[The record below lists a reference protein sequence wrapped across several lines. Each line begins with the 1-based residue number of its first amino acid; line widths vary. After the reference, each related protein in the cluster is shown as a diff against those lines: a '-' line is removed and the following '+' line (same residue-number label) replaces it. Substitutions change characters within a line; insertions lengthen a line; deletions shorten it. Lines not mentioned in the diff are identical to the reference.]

1 MRLRNITPKSL
12 FGRMLAIIL
21 VPIILVQIISVT
33 IFYERHWDWVSR
45 HMSKNLAKD
54 LGLLIDELGNTPSND
69 QRALS
74 ALRARQYFDII
85 FYWLDGGIL
94 KPNQSFNIQFKNF
107 RTALEARIKEPFY
120 LSTIDNSRQFYI
132 DIQLANG
139 IVRMH
144 INNKRLFVP
153 TGLTFIMWSIGAS
166 VILFSI
172 AIIFLRGQVRPILRL
187 ANAARQ
193 IGFGRE
199 ASNYNIEGATEVR
212 IAGRAFQAMRHR
224 INKQIS
230 ERTSLLAGVSH
241 DLKTPLTR
249 MRLQLA
255 MIDTNQNIQM
265 DFEKELVEL
274 EKMIDGYLD
283 FARND
288 REEQMVDASLF
299 KLLQQA
305 AKSSDPN
312 GKKIYIAIPPDNLP
326 IFPIQVQSI
335 RRALINLFTNAIRY
349 AGKASVQIQI
359 FDDHSEIIIDDN
371 GPGIPRDKRE
381 EVVLPFTRL
390 ESSRN
395 SKTGGTGLGL
405 SIAKNAA
412 LTHGGELI
420 LEDSP
425 LGGLRV
431 RFLLPL

>member
-1 MRLRNITPKSL
+1 MRLRDITPKSL

-21 VPIILVQIISVT
+21 VPIILVQIISVI

-54 LGLLIDELGNTPSND
+54 VGLLIDELGNEPSKD

-74 ALRARQYFDII
+74 AIRARQYFDII
-85 FYWLDGGIL
+85 FYWLEGGIL
-94 KPNQSFNIQFKNF
+94 QPNQIIEPQFKNF
-107 RTALEARIKEPFY
+107 RNSLQARIKEPFY
-120 LSTIDNSRQFYI
+120 LSTLENSRQFYV
-132 DIQLANG
+132 DIQLGNG

-144 INNKRLFVP
+144 IDDKRLFVP
-153 TGLTFIMWSIGAS
+153 TALTFIMWSIGAS

-193 IGFGRE
+193 IGFGRDVD
-199 ASNYNIEGATEVR
+199 SFSVEGATEVR

-230 ERTSLLAGVSH
+230 ERTALLAGVSH

-255 MIDTNQNIQM
+255 VMEIQNDTKIE
-265 DFEKELVEL
+265 FEKELKEL
-274 EKMIDGYLD
+274 EEMIDGYLE
-283 FARND
+283 FARDD

-305 AKSSDPN
+305 SKTSDPT
-312 GKKIYIAIPPDNLP
+312 GDKINILPPNNNIP
-326 IFPIQVQSI
+326 IFPVQVQSI
-335 RRALINLFTNAIRY
+335 RRALINLLTNAIRY
-349 AGKASVQIQI
+349 AGKATAQIQI

-371 GPGIPRDKRE
+371 GPGIPRDKRA

-390 ESSRN
+390 DNSRN

-405 SIAKNAA
+405 SIAKNSA
-412 LTHGGELI
+412 LNHGGELI

-431 RFLLPL
+431 RLLLPL

>member
-1 MRLRNITPKSL
+1 MRLRDITPKSL

-21 VPIILVQIISVT
+21 VPIILVQIISVS

-54 LGLLIDELGNTPSND
+54 LGLLIDELGNEPSKD

-74 ALRARQYFDII
+74 AIRARQYFDII
-85 FYWLDGGIL
+85 FYWLEGGIL
-94 KPNQSFNIQFKNF
+94 QPNQTIEPQFKNF
-107 RTALEARIKEPFY
+107 RNSLQARIKEPFY
-120 LSTIDNSRQFYI
+120 LSTIENSRQFYV
-132 DIQLANG
+132 DIQLGNG
-139 IVRMH
+139 IVRMN
-144 INNKRLFVP
+144 IDNKRLFVP
-153 TGLTFIMWSIGAS
+153 TGITFIMWSIGAS

-193 IGFGRE
+193 IGFGRDVD
-199 ASNYNIEGATEVR
+199 SFSIEGATEVR

-255 MIDTNQNIQM
+255 VIEIEDDTKIE
-265 DFEKELVEL
+265 FEKELLEL
-274 EKMIDGYLD
+274 EEMIDGYLQ
-283 FARND
+283 FARDD

-305 AKSSDPN
+305 SKTSDPS
-312 GKKIYIAIPPDNLP
+312 GDKINIIPPNDNIP

-335 RRALINLFTNAIRY
+335 RRALTNLLTNAIRY
-349 AGKASVQIQI
+349 AGKATAQIQI

-371 GPGIPRDKRE
+371 GPGIPRDKRA
-381 EVVLPFTRL
+381 EVILPFTRL
-390 ESSRN
+390 ENSRN

-405 SIAKNAA
+405 SIAKNSA
-412 LTHGGELI
+412 LNHGGELI

-431 RFLLPL
+431 RLLLPL

>member
-1 MRLRNITPKSL
+1 MRLRNVTPKSL

-21 VPIILVQIISVT
+21 VPIILVQIISVS

-45 HMSKNLAKD
+45 HMSKSLAED

-74 ALRARQYFDII
+74 ASRARQYFDII
-85 FYWLDGGIL
+85 FYWLDKGIL
-94 KPNQSFNIQFKNF
+94 KPNQSFDLRFKNF
-107 RTALEARIKEPFY
+107 RAALQTRIKEPFY
-120 LSTIDNSRQFYI
+120 LSTIDNSSQFYV

-139 IVRMH
+139 IVRMN
-144 INNKRLFVP
+144 IDNKRLFVP
-153 TGLTFIMWSIGAS
+153 TGITFIIWSIGS
-166 VILFSI
+166 SIILFSI
-172 AIIFLRGQVRPILRL
+172 AILFLRRQVRPIIRL

-199 ASNYNIEGATEVR
+199 VSNYNIEGATEIR
-212 IAGRAFQAMRHR
+212 LAGRAFQAMRHR
-224 INKQIS
+224 IKKQIS

-249 MRLQLA
+249 MRLQLE
-255 MIDTNQNIQM
+255 MLDSNQDIKT
-265 DFEKELVEL
+265 DFENELLEL
-274 EKMIDGYLD
+274 ENMIDGYLE
-283 FARND
+283 FTRND
-288 REEQMVDASLF
+288 REEEMVDASLF

-305 AKSSDPN
+305 AKSSDPDGN
-312 GKKIYIAIPPDNLP
+312 YIFIASPPERLP
-326 IFPIQVQSI
+326 VFPIQVQSI
-335 RRALINLFTNAIRY
+335 RRALINLLTNSIRY
-349 AGKASVQIQI
+349 AGKTNVQIQI

-390 ESSRN
+390 ENSRN
-395 SKTGGTGLGL
+395 IKTGGTGLGL

-412 LTHGGELI
+412 LSHGGELI

>member
-1 MRLRNITPKSL
+1 MRLRDITPKSL

-21 VPIILVQIISVT
+21 VPIILVQIISVS

-54 LGLLIDELGNTPSND
+54 LGLLIDELGNEPSKD

-74 ALRARQYFDII
+74 AIRARQYFDII
-85 FYWLDGGIL
+85 FYWLEGGIL
-94 KPNQSFNIQFKNF
+94 QPNQAIQPVFKNF
-107 RTALEARIKEPFY
+107 RNSLEARIKEPFY
-120 LSTIDNSRQFYI
+120 LSSLENSTQFYV
-132 DIQLANG
+132 DIQLGNG

-144 INNKRLFVP
+144 IDNKRLFMP
-153 TGLTFIMWSIGAS
+153 TGITFIMWSVGAS

-193 IGFGRE
+193 IGFGRDVE
-199 ASNYNIEGATEVR
+199 NFNIEGATEVR

-255 MIDTNQNIQM
+255 VMEIQ
-265 DFEKELVEL
+265 DETKVEFEQELKELEQ
-274 EKMIDGYLD
+274 MIDGYLE
-283 FARND
+283 FARDD

-305 AKSSDPN
+305 VKSSDPS
-312 GKKIYIAIPPDNLP
+312 GKKINILVPDDNIP

-335 RRALINLFTNAIRY
+335 RRALINLLTNAIRY
-349 AGKASVQIQI
+349 AGKATAQIQI

-371 GPGIPRDKRE
+371 GPGIPRDKRD
-381 EVVLPFTRL
+381 EVILPFTRL
-390 ESSRN
+390 ENSRN

-405 SIAKNAA
+405 SIAKNSA
-412 LTHGGELI
+412 LNHGGELI

-431 RFLLPL
+431 RLLLPL

>member
-21 VPIILVQIISVT
+21 VPIILVQIISVS

-54 LGLLIDELGNTPSND
+54 LGLLIDELGNEPSKD

-74 ALRARQYFDII
+74 AVRARQYFDII

-94 KPNQSFNIQFKNF
+94 KPNQSFKSKFRNF
-107 RTALEARIKEPFY
+107 RTSLESRIKKPFY
-120 LSTIDNSRQFYI
+120 LSAIEDSTKFYV

-139 IVRMH
+139 IVRMN
-144 INNKRLFVP
+144 IDNKRLFVP
-153 TGLTFIMWSIGAS
+153 TGITFIMWSVGAS

-199 ASNYNIEGATEVR
+199 VTDYNIEGATEVR

-255 MIDTNQNIQM
+255 MMSNIE
-265 DFEKELVEL
+265 DIKTEFENEIIEL
-274 EKMIDGYLD
+274 ENMIDAYLD

-305 AKSSDPN
+305 AKSSDPD
-312 GKKIYIAIPPDNLP
+312 GRQIHISIPPENLP
-326 IFPIQVQSI
+326 VFPIQVQSI
-335 RRALINLFTNAIRY
+335 RRALINLFTNAMRY
-349 AGKASVQIQI
+349 AGKASAQIQI

-390 ESSRN
+390 DNSRN
-395 SKTGGTGLGL
+395 NKTGGTGLGL
-405 SIAKNAA
+405 TIAKNAV
-412 LTHGGELI
+412 LNHGGELI

-425 LGGLRV
+425 LGGLRI
-431 RFLLPL
+431 RLLLPL

>member
-1 MRLRNITPKSL
+1 MRLRDITPKSL

-21 VPIILVQIISVT
+21 VPIILVQIISVS

-54 LGLLIDELGNTPSND
+54 LGLLIDELGNEPSKD

-74 ALRARQYFDII
+74 AIRARQYFDII
-85 FYWLDGGIL
+85 FYWLEGGIL
-94 KPNQSFNIQFKNF
+94 QPNQIIEPQFKNF
-107 RTALEARIKEPFY
+107 RNSLQARIKEPFY
-120 LSTIDNSRQFYI
+120 LSTIENSRQFYV
-132 DIQLANG
+132 DIQLGNG
-139 IVRMH
+139 IVRMN
-144 INNKRLFVP
+144 IDNKRLFVP
-153 TGLTFIMWSIGAS
+153 TGITFIMWSIGAS

-172 AIIFLRGQVRPILRL
+172 AIIFLRGQVRPILKL

-193 IGFGRE
+193 IGFGRDVD
-199 ASNYNIEGATEVR
+199 SFSVEGATEVR

-255 MIDTNQNIQM
+255 VIEIEDDTKIE
-265 DFEKELVEL
+265 FEKELLEL
-274 EKMIDGYLD
+274 EEMIDGYLE
-283 FARND
+283 FARDD

-305 AKSSDPN
+305 SITSDPS
-312 GKKIYIAIPPDNLP
+312 GDKINILPPNDNIP

-335 RRALINLFTNAIRY
+335 RRALTNLLTNAIRY
-349 AGKASVQIQI
+349 AGKATAQIQI

-371 GPGIPRDKRE
+371 GPGIPRDKRA
-381 EVVLPFTRL
+381 EVILPFTRL
-390 ESSRN
+390 ENSRN

-405 SIAKNAA
+405 SIAKNSA
-412 LTHGGELI
+412 LNHGGELI

-431 RFLLPL
+431 RLLLPL

>member
-21 VPIILVQIISVT
+21 VPIILVQIISVS

-54 LGLLIDELGNTPSND
+54 LGLLIDELGNEPSKD

-74 ALRARQYFDII
+74 AVRARQYFDII
-85 FYWLDGGIL
+85 FYWLDKGIL
-94 KPNQSFNIQFKNF
+94 KPNQSFNSKFKNF
-107 RTALEARIKEPFY
+107 RTSLESRIKKPFY
-120 LSTIDNSRQFYI
+120 LSSIEDSTKFYV

-139 IVRMH
+139 IVRMN
-144 INNKRLFVP
+144 IDNKRLFVP
-153 TGLTFIMWSIGAS
+153 TGITFIIWSVGAS

-172 AIIFLRGQVRPILRL
+172 AIIFLRGQVRPILKL

-199 ASNYNIEGATEVR
+199 VTDYNIEGATEVR

-255 MIDTNQNIQM
+255 MMSNIEDIKTEFENEIIELENMIDT
-265 DFEKELVEL
+265 
-274 EKMIDGYLD
+274 YLD

-305 AKSSDPN
+305 AKSSDPD
-312 GKKIYIAIPPDNLP
+312 GKQIHISIPPENLP
-326 IFPIQVQSI
+326 VFPIQVQSI
-335 RRALINLFTNAIRY
+335 RRALINLFTNAMRY
-349 AGKASVQIQI
+349 AGKASAQIQI

-390 ESSRN
+390 DNSRN
-395 SKTGGTGLGL
+395 NKTGGTGLGL
-405 SIAKNAA
+405 SIAKNAV
-412 LTHGGELI
+412 LNHGGELI

-425 LGGLRV
+425 LGGLRI
-431 RFLLPL
+431 RLLLPL

>member
-1 MRLRNITPKSL
+1 MRLRNVTPKSL

-21 VPIILVQIISVT
+21 VPIILVQIISVS

-45 HMSKNLAKD
+45 HMSKSLAED

-74 ALRARQYFDII
+74 ASRARQYFDII
-85 FYWLDGGIL
+85 FYWLDKGIL
-94 KPNQSFNIQFKNF
+94 KPNQSFDLRFKNF
-107 RTALEARIKEPFY
+107 RAALQTRIKEPFY
-120 LSTIDNSRQFYI
+120 LSTIENSSQFYV

-139 IVRMH
+139 IVRMN
-144 INNKRLFVP
+144 IDNKRLFVP
-153 TGLTFIMWSIGAS
+153 TGITFIIWSIGS
-166 VILFSI
+166 SIILFSI
-172 AIIFLRGQVRPILRL
+172 AILFLRRQVRPIIRL

-199 ASNYNIEGATEVR
+199 VSNYNIEGATEIR
-212 IAGRAFQAMRHR
+212 LAGRAFQAMRHR

-249 MRLQLA
+249 MRLQLE
-255 MIDTNQNIQM
+255 MLDSNQDIKT
-265 DFEKELVEL
+265 DFENELLEL
-274 EKMIDGYLD
+274 ENMIDGYLE
-283 FARND
+283 FTRND
-288 REEQMVDASLF
+288 REEEMVDASLF

-305 AKSSDPN
+305 AKSSDPD
-312 GKKIYIAIPPDNLP
+312 GKYIFIASPPERLP
-326 IFPIQVQSI
+326 VFPIQVQSI
-335 RRALINLFTNAIRY
+335 RRALINLLTNSIRY
-349 AGKASVQIQI
+349 AGKTNVQIQI

-390 ESSRN
+390 ENSRN
-395 SKTGGTGLGL
+395 IKTGGTGLGL

-412 LTHGGELI
+412 LSHGGELI

>member
-33 IFYERHWDWVSR
+33 IFYDRHWDWVSR
-45 HMSKNLAKD
+45 HMSNNLAND

-74 ALRARQYFDII
+74 AVRARQYFDII

-120 LSTIDNSRQFYI
+120 LSTIDNSRQFYV

-199 ASNYNIEGATEVR
+199 VSNYNIEGATEVR

-255 MIDTNQNIQM
+255 MIDTNQNIQI
-265 DFEKELVEL
+265 DFENELIEL

-326 IFPIQVQSI
+326 VFPIQVQSI

-349 AGKASVQIQI
+349 AGKANVQIQI

-390 ESSRN
+390 ENSRN

>member
-1 MRLRNITPKSL
+1 MRLRDITPKSL

-21 VPIILVQIISVT
+21 VPIILVQIISVS

-54 LGLLIDELGNTPSND
+54 LGLLIDELGNEPSKD

-74 ALRARQYFDII
+74 AIRARQYFDII
-85 FYWLDGGIL
+85 FYWLEGGIL
-94 KPNQSFNIQFKNF
+94 QPNQIIEPQFKNF
-107 RTALEARIKEPFY
+107 RNSLQARIKEPFY
-120 LSTIDNSRQFYI
+120 LSTIENSRQFYV
-132 DIQLANG
+132 DIQLGNG
-139 IVRMH
+139 IVRMN
-144 INNKRLFVP
+144 IDNKRLFVP
-153 TGLTFIMWSIGAS
+153 TGITFIMWSIGAS

-193 IGFGRE
+193 IGFGRDVD
-199 ASNYNIEGATEVR
+199 SFSIEGATEVR

-255 MIDTNQNIQM
+255 VIEIEDNTKIE
-265 DFEKELVEL
+265 FEKELLEL
-274 EKMIDGYLD
+274 EEMIDGYLE
-283 FARND
+283 FARDD

-305 AKSSDPN
+305 SITSDPS
-312 GKKIYIAIPPDNLP
+312 GDKINILPPNDNIP

-335 RRALINLFTNAIRY
+335 RRALTNLLTNAIRY
-349 AGKASVQIQI
+349 AGKATAQIQI

-371 GPGIPRDKRE
+371 GPGIPRDKRA
-381 EVVLPFTRL
+381 EVILPFTRL
-390 ESSRN
+390 ENSRN

-405 SIAKNAA
+405 SIAKNSA
-412 LTHGGELI
+412 LNHGGELI

-431 RFLLPL
+431 RLLLPL

>member
-1 MRLRNITPKSL
+1 MRLRDITPKSL

-21 VPIILVQIISVT
+21 VPIILVQIISVS

-54 LGLLIDELGNTPSND
+54 LGLLIDELGNEPSKD

-74 ALRARQYFDII
+74 AIRARQYFDII
-85 FYWLDGGIL
+85 FYWLEGGIL
-94 KPNQSFNIQFKNF
+94 QPNQTIEPQFKNF
-107 RTALEARIKEPFY
+107 RNSLQARIKEPFY
-120 LSTIDNSRQFYI
+120 LSTIENSRQFYV
-132 DIQLANG
+132 DIQLGNG
-139 IVRMH
+139 IVRMN
-144 INNKRLFVP
+144 IDNKRLFVP
-153 TGLTFIMWSIGAS
+153 TGITFIMWSIGAS

-193 IGFGRE
+193 IGFGRDVD
-199 ASNYNIEGATEVR
+199 NFNIEGATEVR
-212 IAGRAFQAMRHR
+212 IAGRAFQAMKHR

-255 MIDTNQNIQM
+255 IIEINDDTKVE
-265 DFEKELVEL
+265 FEKELLEL
-274 EKMIDGYLD
+274 EEMIDGYLQ
-283 FARND
+283 FARDD

-305 AKSSDPN
+305 SKTSDPS
-312 GKKIYIAIPPDNLP
+312 GDKINIIPPNDNIP

-335 RRALINLFTNAIRY
+335 RRALTNLLTNAIRY
-349 AGKASVQIQI
+349 AGKATAQIQI

-371 GPGIPRDKRE
+371 GPGIPRDKRA
-381 EVVLPFTRL
+381 EVILPFTRL
-390 ESSRN
+390 ENSRN

-405 SIAKNAA
+405 SIAKNSA
-412 LTHGGELI
+412 LNHGGELI

-431 RFLLPL
+431 RLLLPL

>member
-1 MRLRNITPKSL
+1 MNI
-12 FGRMLAIIL
+12 
-21 VPIILVQIISVT
+21 
-33 IFYERHWDWVSR
+33 D
-45 HMSKNLAKD
+45 
-54 LGLLIDELGNTPSND
+54 
-69 QRALS
+69 
-74 ALRARQYFDII
+74 
-85 FYWLDGGIL
+85 
-94 KPNQSFNIQFKNF
+94 
-107 RTALEARIKEPFY
+107 
-120 LSTIDNSRQFYI
+120 
-132 DIQLANG
+132 
-139 IVRMH
+139 
-144 INNKRLFVP
+144 NKRLFVP
-153 TGLTFIMWSIGAS
+153 TGITFIMWSVGAS

-199 ASNYNIEGATEVR
+199 VTDYNIEGATEVR

-255 MIDTNQNIQM
+255 VMNNIEDIKTEFENEIIELENMIDT
-265 DFEKELVEL
+265 
-274 EKMIDGYLD
+274 YLD

-305 AKSSDPN
+305 AKSSDPD
-312 GKKIYIAIPPDNLP
+312 GKQIHISIPPENLP
-326 IFPIQVQSI
+326 VFPIQVQSI
-335 RRALINLFTNAIRY
+335 RRALINLFTNAMRY
-349 AGKASVQIQI
+349 AGKASAQIQI

-390 ESSRN
+390 DNSRN
-395 SKTGGTGLGL
+395 NKTGGTGLGL
-405 SIAKNAA
+405 SIAKNAV
-412 LTHGGELI
+412 LNHGGDLI

-425 LGGLRV
+425 LGGLRI
-431 RFLLPL
+431 RLLLPL

>member
-1 MRLRNITPKSL
+1 MRLRDITPKSL

-21 VPIILVQIISVT
+21 VPIILVQIISVS

-54 LGLLIDELGNTPSND
+54 LGLLIDELGNEPSKD

-74 ALRARQYFDII
+74 AIRARQYFDII
-85 FYWLDGGIL
+85 FYWLEGGIL
-94 KPNQSFNIQFKNF
+94 QPNQAIQPEFKNF
-107 RTALEARIKEPFY
+107 RNSLEARIKEPFY
-120 LSTIDNSRQFYI
+120 LSSLENSSQFYV
-132 DIQLANG
+132 DIQLGNG

-144 INNKRLFVP
+144 IDNKRLFVP
-153 TGLTFIMWSIGAS
+153 TGITFIMWSVGAS

-193 IGFGRE
+193 IGFGRDVE
-199 ASNYNIEGATEVR
+199 NFNIEGATEVR

-255 MIDTNQNIQM
+255 VMEIQ
-265 DFEKELVEL
+265 DETKVEFEQELKELEQ
-274 EKMIDGYLD
+274 MIDGYLE
-283 FARND
+283 FARDD

-305 AKSSDPN
+305 VKSSDPS
-312 GKKIYIAIPPDNLP
+312 GKKINILVPDDNIP

-335 RRALINLFTNAIRY
+335 RRALINLLTNAIRY
-349 AGKASVQIQI
+349 AGKATAQIQI

-371 GPGIPRDKRE
+371 GPGIPRDKRD
-381 EVVLPFTRL
+381 EVILPFTRL
-390 ESSRN
+390 ENSRN

-405 SIAKNAA
+405 SIAKNSA
-412 LTHGGELI
+412 LNHGGELI

-431 RFLLPL
+431 RLLLPL

>member
-1 MRLRNITPKSL
+1 MRLRNVTPKSL

-21 VPIILVQIISVT
+21 VPIILVQIISVS

-45 HMSKNLAKD
+45 HMSKSLAED

-74 ALRARQYFDII
+74 ASRARQYFDII
-85 FYWLDGGIL
+85 FYWLDKGIL
-94 KPNQSFNIQFKNF
+94 KPNQSFDLRFKNF
-107 RTALEARIKEPFY
+107 RAALQTRIKEPFY
-120 LSTIDNSRQFYI
+120 LSTIENSSQFYV

-139 IVRMH
+139 IVRMN
-144 INNKRLFVP
+144 IDNKRLFVP
-153 TGLTFIMWSIGAS
+153 TGITFIIWSIGS
-166 VILFSI
+166 SIILFSI
-172 AIIFLRGQVRPILRL
+172 AILFLRRQVRPIIRL

-199 ASNYNIEGATEVR
+199 VSNYNIEGATEIR
-212 IAGRAFQAMRHR
+212 LAGRAFQAMRHR

-249 MRLQLA
+249 MRLQLE
-255 MIDTNQNIQM
+255 MLDTNQDIKT
-265 DFEKELVEL
+265 DFENELLEL
-274 EKMIDGYLD
+274 ENMIDGYLE
-283 FARND
+283 FTRND
-288 REEQMVDASLF
+288 REEEMVDASLF

-305 AKSSDPN
+305 AKSSDPDGN
-312 GKKIYIAIPPDNLP
+312 YIFISSPPERLP
-326 IFPIQVQSI
+326 VFPIQVQSI
-335 RRALINLFTNAIRY
+335 RRALINLLTNSIRY
-349 AGKASVQIQI
+349 AGKTNVQIQI

-390 ESSRN
+390 ENSRN
-395 SKTGGTGLGL
+395 IKTGGTGLGL

-412 LTHGGELI
+412 LSHGGELI

>member
-1 MRLRNITPKSL
+1 MRLRDITPKSL

-21 VPIILVQIISVT
+21 VPIILVQIISVI

-54 LGLLIDELGNTPSND
+54 VGLLIDELGNEPSKD

-74 ALRARQYFDII
+74 AIRARQYFDII
-85 FYWLDGGIL
+85 FYWLEGGIL
-94 KPNQSFNIQFKNF
+94 QPNQVIEPQFKNF
-107 RTALEARIKEPFY
+107 RNSLQARIKEPFY
-120 LSTIDNSRQFYI
+120 LSTLENSRQFYV
-132 DIQLANG
+132 DIQLGNG

-144 INNKRLFVP
+144 IDDKRLFVP
-153 TGLTFIMWSIGAS
+153 TALTFIMWSIGAS

-193 IGFGRE
+193 IGFGRDVD
-199 ASNYNIEGATEVR
+199 SFSVEGATEVR

-230 ERTSLLAGVSH
+230 ERTALLAGVSH

-255 MIDTNQNIQM
+255 VMEIQNDTKIE
-265 DFEKELVEL
+265 FEKELKEL
-274 EKMIDGYLD
+274 EEMIDGYLE
-283 FARND
+283 FARDD

-305 AKSSDPN
+305 SKTSDPS
-312 GKKIYIAIPPDNLP
+312 GDKINILPPNNNIP

-335 RRALINLFTNAIRY
+335 RRALINLLTNAIRY
-349 AGKASVQIQI
+349 AGKATAQIQI

-371 GPGIPRDKRE
+371 GPGIPRDKRA

-390 ESSRN
+390 ENSRN

-405 SIAKNAA
+405 SIAKNSA
-412 LTHGGELI
+412 LNHGGELI

-431 RFLLPL
+431 RLLLPL

>member
-1 MRLRNITPKSL
+1 MRLRDITPKSL

-21 VPIILVQIISVT
+21 VPIILVQIISVS

-54 LGLLIDELGNTPSND
+54 LGLLIDELGNEPSKD

-74 ALRARQYFDII
+74 AIRARQYFDII
-85 FYWLDGGIL
+85 FYWLEGGIL
-94 KPNQSFNIQFKNF
+94 QPNQTIEPQFKNF
-107 RTALEARIKEPFY
+107 RNSLQARIKEPFY
-120 LSTIDNSRQFYI
+120 LSTIENSRQFYV
-132 DIQLANG
+132 DIQLGNG
-139 IVRMH
+139 IVRMN
-144 INNKRLFVP
+144 IDNKRLFVP
-153 TGLTFIMWSIGAS
+153 TGITFIMWSIGAS

-193 IGFGRE
+193 IGFGRDVD
-199 ASNYNIEGATEVR
+199 SFNIEGATEVR

-255 MIDTNQNIQM
+255 VIEIEDDTKIE
-265 DFEKELVEL
+265 FEKELLEL
-274 EKMIDGYLD
+274 EEMIDGYLE
-283 FARND
+283 FARDD

-305 AKSSDPN
+305 SITSDPS
-312 GKKIYIAIPPDNLP
+312 GDKINILPPNDNIP

-335 RRALINLFTNAIRY
+335 RRALTNLLTNAIRY
-349 AGKASVQIQI
+349 AGKATAQIQI

-371 GPGIPRDKRE
+371 GPGIPRDKRA
-381 EVVLPFTRL
+381 EVILPFTRL
-390 ESSRN
+390 ENSRN

-405 SIAKNAA
+405 SIAKNSA
-412 LTHGGELI
+412 LNHGGELI

-431 RFLLPL
+431 RLLLPL

>member
-1 MRLRNITPKSL
+1 MRLRDITPKSL

-21 VPIILVQIISVT
+21 VPIILVQIISVI

-54 LGLLIDELGNTPSND
+54 VGLLIDELGNEPSKD

-74 ALRARQYFDII
+74 AIRARQYFDII
-85 FYWLDGGIL
+85 FYWLEGGIL
-94 KPNQSFNIQFKNF
+94 QPNQVIEPQFKNF
-107 RTALEARIKEPFY
+107 RNSLQARIREPFY
-120 LSTIDNSRQFYI
+120 LSTLENSRQFYV
-132 DIQLANG
+132 DIQLGNG

-144 INNKRLFVP
+144 IDDKRLFVP
-153 TGLTFIMWSIGAS
+153 TALTFIMWSIGAS

-193 IGFGRE
+193 IGFGRDVD
-199 ASNYNIEGATEVR
+199 SFSVEGATEVR

-230 ERTSLLAGVSH
+230 ERTALLAGVSH

-255 MIDTNQNIQM
+255 VMEIQNDTKIE
-265 DFEKELVEL
+265 FEKELKEL
-274 EKMIDGYLD
+274 EEMIDGYLE
-283 FARND
+283 FARDD

-305 AKSSDPN
+305 SKTSDPS
-312 GKKIYIAIPPDNLP
+312 GDKINILPPNDNIP

-335 RRALINLFTNAIRY
+335 RRALINLLTNAIRY
-349 AGKASVQIQI
+349 AGKATAQIQI
-359 FDDHSEIIIDDN
+359 FDDHSEVIIDDN
-371 GPGIPRDKRE
+371 GPGIPRDKRA

-390 ESSRN
+390 ENSRN

-405 SIAKNAA
+405 SIAKNSA
-412 LTHGGELI
+412 LNHGGELI

-431 RFLLPL
+431 RLLLPL

>member
-1 MRLRNITPKSL
+1 MRLRDITPKSL

-21 VPIILVQIISVT
+21 VPIILVQIISVS

-54 LGLLIDELGNTPSND
+54 LGLLIDELGNEPSKD

-74 ALRARQYFDII
+74 AIRARQYFDII
-85 FYWLDGGIL
+85 FYWLEGGIL
-94 KPNQSFNIQFKNF
+94 QPNQAIQPEFKNF
-107 RTALEARIKEPFY
+107 RNSLEARIKEPFY
-120 LSTIDNSRQFYI
+120 LSSLENSTQFYV
-132 DIQLANG
+132 DIQLGNG

-144 INNKRLFVP
+144 IDNKRLFVP
-153 TGLTFIMWSIGAS
+153 TGVTFIMWSVGAS

-193 IGFGRE
+193 IGFGRDVE
-199 ASNYNIEGATEVR
+199 NFNIEGATEVR

-255 MIDTNQNIQM
+255 VMEIQ
-265 DFEKELVEL
+265 DETKVEFEQELKELEQ
-274 EKMIDGYLD
+274 MIDGYLE
-283 FARND
+283 FARDD

-305 AKSSDPN
+305 VKSSDPS
-312 GKKIYIAIPPDNLP
+312 GKKINILVPDDNIP

-335 RRALINLFTNAIRY
+335 RRALINLLTNAIRY
-349 AGKASVQIQI
+349 AGKATAQIQI

-371 GPGIPRDKRE
+371 GPGIPRDKRD
-381 EVVLPFTRL
+381 EVILPFTRL
-390 ESSRN
+390 ENSRN

-405 SIAKNAA
+405 SIAKNSA
-412 LTHGGELI
+412 LNHGGELI

-431 RFLLPL
+431 RLLLPL

>member
-1 MRLRNITPKSL
+1 MRLRDITPKSL

-21 VPIILVQIISVT
+21 VPIILVQIISVI

-54 LGLLIDELGNTPSND
+54 VGLLIDELGNEPSKD

-74 ALRARQYFDII
+74 AIRARQYFDII

-94 KPNQSFNIQFKNF
+94 QPNQIIESEFKNF
-107 RTALEARIKEPFY
+107 RNSLQARIKEPFY
-120 LSTIDNSRQFYI
+120 LSTLENSRQFYV
-132 DIQLANG
+132 DIQLGNG

-144 INNKRLFVP
+144 IDNKRLFVP
-153 TGLTFIMWSIGAS
+153 TALTFIMWSIGAS
-166 VILFSI
+166 VILFAI
-172 AIIFLRGQVRPILRL
+172 AIIFLRRQVRPILRL

-193 IGFGRE
+193 IGFGRDVD
-199 ASNYNIEGATEVR
+199 SFSVEGATEVR

-230 ERTSLLAGVSH
+230 ERTALLAGVSH

-255 MIDTNQNIQM
+255 VMEIQNNTKIE
-265 DFEKELVEL
+265 FEKELKEL
-274 EKMIDGYLD
+274 EEMIDGYLE
-283 FARND
+283 FARDD
-288 REEQMVDASLF
+288 REEQMVDASIF

-305 AKSSDPN
+305 SKTSDPS
-312 GKKIYIAIPPDNLP
+312 GDKINILPPNNNIP
-326 IFPIQVQSI
+326 IFPVQVQSI
-335 RRALINLFTNAIRY
+335 RRALTNLLTNAIRY
-349 AGKASVQIQI
+349 AGKATAQIQI

-371 GPGIPRDKRE
+371 GPGIPRDKRA
-381 EVVLPFTRL
+381 EVILPFTRL
-390 ESSRN
+390 ENSRN

-405 SIAKNAA
+405 SIANNSA
-412 LTHGGELI
+412 LNHGGELI

-431 RFLLPL
+431 RLLLPL

>member
-1 MRLRNITPKSL
+1 MRLRDITPKSL

-21 VPIILVQIISVT
+21 VPIILVQIISVS

-54 LGLLIDELGNTPSND
+54 LGLLIDELGNEPSKD

-74 ALRARQYFDII
+74 AIRARQYFDII
-85 FYWLDGGIL
+85 FYWLEGGIL
-94 KPNQSFNIQFKNF
+94 QPNQTIEPQFKNF
-107 RTALEARIKEPFY
+107 RNSLQARIKEPFY
-120 LSTIDNSRQFYI
+120 LSSIENSRQFYV
-132 DIQLANG
+132 DIQLGNG
-139 IVRMH
+139 IVRMN
-144 INNKRLFVP
+144 IDNKRLFVP
-153 TGLTFIMWSIGAS
+153 TGITFIMWSIGAS

-193 IGFGRE
+193 IGFGRDVD
-199 ASNYNIEGATEVR
+199 NFNIEGATEVR
-212 IAGRAFQAMRHR
+212 IAGRAFQAMKHR

-255 MIDTNQNIQM
+255 IMEINDDTKIE
-265 DFEKELVEL
+265 FEKELLEL
-274 EKMIDGYLD
+274 EEMIDGYLQ
-283 FARND
+283 FARDD

-305 AKSSDPN
+305 SKTSDPS
-312 GKKIYIAIPPDNLP
+312 GDKINIIPPNDNIP

-335 RRALINLFTNAIRY
+335 RRALTNLLTNAIRY
-349 AGKASVQIQI
+349 AGKATAQIQI

-371 GPGIPRDKRE
+371 GPGIPRDKRA
-381 EVVLPFTRL
+381 EVILPFTRL
-390 ESSRN
+390 ENSRN

-405 SIAKNAA
+405 SIAKNSA
-412 LTHGGELI
+412 LNHGGELI

-431 RFLLPL
+431 RLLLPL

>member
-1 MRLRNITPKSL
+1 MRLRNFTPKSL

-21 VPIILVQIISVT
+21 VPIILVQIISVS

-54 LGLLIDELGNTPSND
+54 LGLLINELGNEPSKD

-74 ALRARQYFDII
+74 AVRARQYFDII

-94 KPNQSFNIQFKNF
+94 KPNQSVSSKFKNF
-107 RTALEARIKEPFY
+107 RISLESRIKKPFY
-120 LSTIDNSRQFYI
+120 LSSIEDSRNFYV

-139 IVRMH
+139 IVRMN
-144 INNKRLFVP
+144 IDNKRLFVP
-153 TGLTFIMWSIGAS
+153 TGITFIMWSVGAS

-199 ASNYNIEGATEVR
+199 VTNYNIEGATEVR

-255 MIDTNQNIQM
+255 MMNNIDDIKIDFENEIIELENMIDT
-265 DFEKELVEL
+265 
-274 EKMIDGYLD
+274 YLD

-305 AKSSDPN
+305 AKLSDPD
-312 GKKIYIAIPPDNLP
+312 GKQIHISIPPENLP
-326 IFPIQVQSI
+326 VFPIQVQSI
-335 RRALINLFTNAIRY
+335 RRALINIFTNAMRY
-349 AGKASVQIQI
+349 AGKASAQIQI

-371 GPGIPRDKRE
+371 GPGIPRDKRD

-390 ESSRN
+390 DNSRN
-395 SKTGGTGLGL
+395 NKTGGTGLGL
-405 SIAKNAA
+405 SIVKKAA
-412 LTHGGELI
+412 LNHGGELI

-425 LGGLRV
+425 LGGLRI
-431 RFLLPL
+431 RLLLPL

>member
-1 MRLRNITPKSL
+1 MRLRNVTPKSL

-21 VPIILVQIISVT
+21 VPIILVQIISVS

-45 HMSKNLAKD
+45 HMSKSLAED

-74 ALRARQYFDII
+74 ASRARQYFDII
-85 FYWLDGGIL
+85 FYWLDKGIL
-94 KPNQSFNIQFKNF
+94 KPNQSFDLRFKNF
-107 RTALEARIKEPFY
+107 RAALQTRIKEPFY
-120 LSTIDNSRQFYI
+120 LSTIENSSQFYV

-139 IVRMH
+139 IVRMN
-144 INNKRLFVP
+144 IDNKRLFVP
-153 TGLTFIMWSIGAS
+153 TGITFIIWSIGS
-166 VILFSI
+166 SIILFSI
-172 AIIFLRGQVRPILRL
+172 AILFLRRQVRPIIRL

-199 ASNYNIEGATEVR
+199 VSNYNIEGATEIR
-212 IAGRAFQAMRHR
+212 LAGRAFQAMRHR

-249 MRLQLA
+249 MRLQLE
-255 MIDTNQNIQM
+255 MLDTNQDIKT
-265 DFEKELVEL
+265 DFENELLEL
-274 EKMIDGYLD
+274 ENMIDGYLE
-283 FARND
+283 FTRND
-288 REEQMVDASLF
+288 REEEMVDASLF

-305 AKSSDPN
+305 AKSSDPDGN
-312 GKKIYIAIPPDNLP
+312 YIFIASPLERLP
-326 IFPIQVQSI
+326 VFPIQVQSI
-335 RRALINLFTNAIRY
+335 RRALINLLTNSIRY
-349 AGKASVQIQI
+349 AGKTNVQIQI

-390 ESSRN
+390 ENSRN
-395 SKTGGTGLGL
+395 IKTGGTGLGL

-412 LTHGGELI
+412 LSHGGELI

>member
-1 MRLRNITPKSL
+1 
-12 FGRMLAIIL
+12 
-21 VPIILVQIISVT
+21 
-33 IFYERHWDWVSR
+33 
-45 HMSKNLAKD
+45 MSKNLAKD
-54 LGLLIDELGNTPSND
+54 LGLLIDELGNEPSKD

-74 ALRARQYFDII
+74 AIRARQYFDII
-85 FYWLDGGIL
+85 FYWLEGGIL
-94 KPNQSFNIQFKNF
+94 QPNQAIQPEFKNF
-107 RTALEARIKEPFY
+107 RNSLEARIKEPFY
-120 LSTIDNSRQFYI
+120 LSSLENSSQFYV
-132 DIQLANG
+132 DIQLGNG

-144 INNKRLFVP
+144 IDNKRLFVP
-153 TGLTFIMWSIGAS
+153 TGITFIMWSVGAS

-193 IGFGRE
+193 IGFGRDVE
-199 ASNYNIEGATEVR
+199 NFNIEGATEVR

-255 MIDTNQNIQM
+255 VMEIQ
-265 DFEKELVEL
+265 DETKVEFEQELKELEQ
-274 EKMIDGYLD
+274 MIDGYLE
-283 FARND
+283 FARDD

-305 AKSSDPN
+305 VKSSDPS
-312 GKKIYIAIPPDNLP
+312 GKKINILVPDDNIP

-335 RRALINLFTNAIRY
+335 RRALINLLTNAIRY
-349 AGKASVQIQI
+349 AGKATAQIQI

-371 GPGIPRDKRE
+371 GPGIPRDKRD
-381 EVVLPFTRL
+381 EVILPFTRL
-390 ESSRN
+390 ENSRN

-405 SIAKNAA
+405 SIAKNSA
-412 LTHGGELI
+412 LNHGGELI

-431 RFLLPL
+431 RLLLPL

>member
-21 VPIILVQIISVT
+21 VPIILVQIISVS
-33 IFYERHWDWVSR
+33 IFYERHWDLVSR

-54 LGLLIDELGNTPSND
+54 LGLLIDELGNEPSKD

-74 ALRARQYFDII
+74 AVRARQYFDII
-85 FYWLDGGIL
+85 FYWLDEGIL
-94 KPNQSFNIQFKNF
+94 KPNQSFNSKFKNF
-107 RTALEARIKEPFY
+107 RTSLENRIKKPFY
-120 LSTIDNSRQFYI
+120 LSSIEDSTKFYV

-139 IVRMH
+139 IVRMN
-144 INNKRLFVP
+144 IDNKRLFVP
-153 TGLTFIMWSIGAS
+153 TGITFIMWSVGAS

-199 ASNYNIEGATEVR
+199 VTDYNIEGATEVR

-241 DLKTPLTR
+241 DLKTPLSR

-255 MIDTNQNIQM
+255 VMNNIEDIKTEFENEIIELENMIDT
-265 DFEKELVEL
+265 
-274 EKMIDGYLD
+274 YLD

-305 AKSSDPN
+305 AKSSDPD
-312 GKKIYIAIPPDNLP
+312 GKQIHISITPENLP
-326 IFPIQVQSI
+326 VFPIQVQSI

-349 AGKASVQIQI
+349 A
-359 FDDHSEIIIDDN
+359 
-371 GPGIPRDKRE
+371 
-381 EVVLPFTRL
+381 
-390 ESSRN
+390 
-395 SKTGGTGLGL
+395 
-405 SIAKNAA
+405 
-412 LTHGGELI
+412 
-420 LEDSP
+420 
-425 LGGLRV
+425 
-431 RFLLPL
+431 

>member
-1 MRLRNITPKSL
+1 MRLRDITPKSL

-21 VPIILVQIISVT
+21 VPIILVQIISVI

-54 LGLLIDELGNTPSND
+54 VGLLIDELGNEPSKD

-74 ALRARQYFDII
+74 AIRARQYFDII

-94 KPNQSFNIQFKNF
+94 QPNQIIEPEFKNF
-107 RTALEARIKEPFY
+107 RNSLQARIKEPFY
-120 LSTIDNSRQFYI
+120 LSTLENSRQFYV
-132 DIQLANG
+132 DIQLGNG

-144 INNKRLFVP
+144 IDNKRLFVP
-153 TGLTFIMWSIGAS
+153 TALTFIVWSIGAS

-172 AIIFLRGQVRPILRL
+172 AIIFLRRQVRPILRL

-193 IGFGRE
+193 IGFGRDVD
-199 ASNYNIEGATEVR
+199 SFSVEGATEVR

-230 ERTSLLAGVSH
+230 ERTALLAGVSH

-255 MIDTNQNIQM
+255 VMEIQNNTKIE
-265 DFEKELVEL
+265 FENELKVL
-274 EKMIDGYLD
+274 EEMIDGYLE
-283 FARND
+283 FARDD
-288 REEQMVDASLF
+288 REEQMVDASIF

-305 AKSSDPN
+305 SKTSDPS
-312 GKKIYIAIPPDNLP
+312 GDKINILPPNNNIP
-326 IFPIQVQSI
+326 IFPVQVQSI
-335 RRALINLFTNAIRY
+335 RRALTNLLTNAIRY
-349 AGKASVQIQI
+349 AGKATAQIQI

-371 GPGIPRDKRE
+371 GPGIPRDKRA
-381 EVVLPFTRL
+381 EVILPFTRL
-390 ESSRN
+390 ENSRN

-405 SIAKNAA
+405 SIANNSA
-412 LTHGGELI
+412 LNHGGELI

-431 RFLLPL
+431 RLLLPL

>member
-1 MRLRNITPKSL
+1 MRLRDITPKSL

-21 VPIILVQIISVT
+21 VPIILVQIISVI

-54 LGLLIDELGNTPSND
+54 VGLLIDELGNEPSKD

-74 ALRARQYFDII
+74 AIRARQYFDII

-94 KPNQSFNIQFKNF
+94 QPNQIIEPEFKNF
-107 RTALEARIKEPFY
+107 RNSLQARIKEPFY
-120 LSTIDNSRQFYI
+120 LSTLENSRQFYV
-132 DIQLANG
+132 DIQLGNG

-144 INNKRLFVP
+144 IDNKRLFVP
-153 TGLTFIMWSIGAS
+153 TALTFIMWSIGAS

-172 AIIFLRGQVRPILRL
+172 AIIFLRRQVRPILRL

-193 IGFGRE
+193 IGFGRDVD
-199 ASNYNIEGATEVR
+199 SFSVEGATEVR

-230 ERTSLLAGVSH
+230 ERTALLAGVSH

-255 MIDTNQNIQM
+255 VMEIQNNTKIE
-265 DFEKELVEL
+265 FEKELKEL
-274 EKMIDGYLD
+274 EEMIDGYLE
-283 FARND
+283 FARDD
-288 REEQMVDASLF
+288 REEQMVDASIF

-305 AKSSDPN
+305 SKTSDPS
-312 GKKIYIAIPPDNLP
+312 GDKINILPPNNNIP
-326 IFPIQVQSI
+326 IFPVQVQSI
-335 RRALINLFTNAIRY
+335 RRALTNLLTNAIRY
-349 AGKASVQIQI
+349 AGKATAQIQI

-371 GPGIPRDKRE
+371 GPGIPRDKRA
-381 EVVLPFTRL
+381 EVILPFTRL
-390 ESSRN
+390 ENSRN

-405 SIAKNAA
+405 SIANNSA
-412 LTHGGELI
+412 LNHGGELI
-420 LEDSP
+420 LEESP

-431 RFLLPL
+431 RLLLPL

>member
-74 ALRARQYFDII
+74 AVRARQYFDII

-94 KPNQSFNIQFKNF
+94 KPNQSVNVRFKNF

-153 TGLTFIMWSIGAS
+153 TGITFIMWSIGAS

-193 IGFGRE
+193 IGFGRDV
-199 ASNYNIEGATEVR
+199 SNYNIEGATEVR

-265 DFEKELVEL
+265 DFENELIEL

-326 IFPIQVQSI
+326 VFPIQVQSI

-349 AGKASVQIQI
+349 AGKANVQIQI

>member
-21 VPIILVQIISVT
+21 VPIILVQIISVS

-54 LGLLIDELGNTPSND
+54 LGLLIDELGNEPSKD

-74 ALRARQYFDII
+74 AVRARQYFDII
-85 FYWLDGGIL
+85 FYWLDKGIL
-94 KPNQSFNIQFKNF
+94 KPNQSFNSKFKNF
-107 RTALEARIKEPFY
+107 RTSLESRIKKPFY
-120 LSTIDNSRQFYI
+120 LSSIEDSTKFYV

-139 IVRMH
+139 IVRMN
-144 INNKRLFVP
+144 IDNKRLFVP
-153 TGLTFIMWSIGAS
+153 TGITFIVWSVGAS

-199 ASNYNIEGATEVR
+199 VTDYNIEGATEVR

-255 MIDTNQNIQM
+255 MMSNIENIKTEFENEIIELENMIDT
-265 DFEKELVEL
+265 
-274 EKMIDGYLD
+274 YLD

-305 AKSSDPN
+305 AKSSDPD
-312 GKKIYIAIPPDNLP
+312 GKQIHISIPPENLP
-326 IFPIQVQSI
+326 VFPIQVQSI
-335 RRALINLFTNAIRY
+335 RRALINLFTNAMRY
-349 AGKASVQIQI
+349 AGKASAQIQI

-390 ESSRN
+390 DNSRN
-395 SKTGGTGLGL
+395 NKTGGTGLGL
-405 SIAKNAA
+405 SIAKNAV
-412 LTHGGELI
+412 LNHGGELI

-425 LGGLRV
+425 LGGLRI
-431 RFLLPL
+431 RLLLPL

>member
-21 VPIILVQIISVT
+21 VPIILVQIISVS

-45 HMSKNLAKD
+45 HMSKSLAED

-74 ALRARQYFDII
+74 ASRARQYFDII
-85 FYWLDGGIL
+85 FYWLDKGIL
-94 KPNQSFNIQFKNF
+94 KPNQSFDLRFKNF
-107 RTALEARIKEPFY
+107 RAALQTRIKEPFY
-120 LSTIDNSRQFYI
+120 LSTIENSSQFYV

-139 IVRMH
+139 IVRMN
-144 INNKRLFVP
+144 IDNKRLFVP
-153 TGLTFIMWSIGAS
+153 TGITFIIWSIGS
-166 VILFSI
+166 SIILFSI
-172 AIIFLRGQVRPILRL
+172 AILFLRRQVRPIIRL

-199 ASNYNIEGATEVR
+199 VSNYNIEGATEIR
-212 IAGRAFQAMRHR
+212 LAGRAFQAMRHR

-249 MRLQLA
+249 MRLQLE
-255 MIDTNQNIQM
+255 MLDTNQDIKT
-265 DFEKELVEL
+265 DFENELLEL
-274 EKMIDGYLD
+274 ENMIDGYLE
-283 FARND
+283 FTRND
-288 REEQMVDASLF
+288 REEEMVDASLF

-305 AKSSDPN
+305 AKSSDPDGN
-312 GKKIYIAIPPDNLP
+312 YIFIASPPERLP
-326 IFPIQVQSI
+326 VFPIQVQSI
-335 RRALINLFTNAIRY
+335 RRALINLLTNSIRY
-349 AGKASVQIQI
+349 AGKTNVQIQI

-390 ESSRN
+390 ENSRN
-395 SKTGGTGLGL
+395 IKTGGTGLGL

-412 LTHGGELI
+412 LSHGGELI

>member
-74 ALRARQYFDII
+74 AVRARQYFDII

-94 KPNQSFNIQFKNF
+94 KPNQSFNIQFQNF
-107 RTALEARIKEPFY
+107 RKALEARIKEPFY
-120 LSTIDNSRQFYI
+120 LSTIDNSRQFYV

-153 TGLTFIMWSIGAS
+153 TGITFIMWSIGAS

-199 ASNYNIEGATEVR
+199 ISNYNIEGATEVR

-241 DLKTPLTR
+241 DLKTPITR

-255 MIDTNQNIQM
+255 MIDTNQNIQI
-265 DFEKELVEL
+265 DFENELIEL

-312 GKKIYIAIPPDNLP
+312 GTYIDIAIPPDNLP
-326 IFPIQVQSI
+326 VFPIQVQSI

-349 AGKASVQIQI
+349 AGKANVQIQI

>member
-1 MRLRNITPKSL
+1 MRLRDITPKSL
-12 FGRMLAIIL
+12 FGRMLTIIL
-21 VPIILVQIISVT
+21 VPIILVQIISVI

-54 LGLLIDELGNTPSND
+54 VGLLIDELGNEPSKD

-74 ALRARQYFDII
+74 AIRARQYFDII

-94 KPNQSFNIQFKNF
+94 QPNQIIEPEFKNF
-107 RTALEARIKEPFY
+107 RNSLQARIKEPFY
-120 LSTIDNSRQFYI
+120 LSTLENSRQFYV
-132 DIQLANG
+132 DIQLGNG

-144 INNKRLFVP
+144 IDNKRLFVP
-153 TGLTFIMWSIGAS
+153 TALTFIMWSIGAS

-172 AIIFLRGQVRPILRL
+172 AIIFLRRQVRPILRL

-193 IGFGRE
+193 IGFGRDVD
-199 ASNYNIEGATEVR
+199 SFSVEGATEVR

-230 ERTSLLAGVSH
+230 ERTALLAGVSH

-255 MIDTNQNIQM
+255 VMEIQNNTKIE
-265 DFEKELVEL
+265 FEKELKEL
-274 EKMIDGYLD
+274 EEMIDGYLE
-283 FARND
+283 FARDD
-288 REEQMVDASLF
+288 REEQMVDASIF

-305 AKSSDPN
+305 SKTSDPS
-312 GKKIYIAIPPDNLP
+312 GDKINILPPNNNIP
-326 IFPIQVQSI
+326 IFPVQVQSI
-335 RRALINLFTNAIRY
+335 RRALTNLLTNAIRY
-349 AGKASVQIQI
+349 AGKATAQIQI

-371 GPGIPRDKRE
+371 GPGIPRDKRA
-381 EVVLPFTRL
+381 EVILPFTRL
-390 ESSRN
+390 ENSRN

-405 SIAKNAA
+405 SIANNSA
-412 LTHGGELI
+412 LNHGGELI

-431 RFLLPL
+431 RLLLPL

>member
-1 MRLRNITPKSL
+1 
-12 FGRMLAIIL
+12 
-21 VPIILVQIISVT
+21 
-33 IFYERHWDWVSR
+33 
-45 HMSKNLAKD
+45 
-54 LGLLIDELGNTPSND
+54 
-69 QRALS
+69 
-74 ALRARQYFDII
+74 
-85 FYWLDGGIL
+85 
-94 KPNQSFNIQFKNF
+94 
-107 RTALEARIKEPFY
+107 
-120 LSTIDNSRQFYI
+120 
-132 DIQLANG
+132 
-139 IVRMH
+139 
-144 INNKRLFVP
+144 
-153 TGLTFIMWSIGAS
+153 MWSIGAS

-199 ASNYNIEGATEVR
+199 ISNYNIEGATEVR

-255 MIDTNQNIQM
+255 MIDTNENIQI
-265 DFEKELVEL
+265 DFENELIEL

-312 GKKIYIAIPPDNLP
+312 GIFIYIAIPPDNLP
-326 IFPIQVQSI
+326 VFPIQVQSI

-349 AGKASVQIQI
+349 AGKANVQIQI
-359 FDDHSEIIIDDN
+359 FDDHIEIIIDDN

-381 EVVLPFTRL
+381 DVVLPFTRL
-390 ESSRN
+390 ENSRN

>member
-1 MRLRNITPKSL
+1 MRLRDITPKSL

-21 VPIILVQIISVT
+21 VPIILVQIISVI

-54 LGLLIDELGNTPSND
+54 VGLLIDELGTEPSKD

-74 ALRARQYFDII
+74 AIRARQYFDII

-94 KPNQSFNIQFKNF
+94 QPNQIIEPEFKNF
-107 RTALEARIKEPFY
+107 RNSLQARIKEPFY
-120 LSTIDNSRQFYI
+120 LSTLENSRQFYV
-132 DIQLANG
+132 DIQLGNG

-144 INNKRLFVP
+144 IDNKRLFVP
-153 TGLTFIMWSIGAS
+153 TALTFIMWSIGAS

-172 AIIFLRGQVRPILRL
+172 AIIFLRRQVRPILRL

-193 IGFGRE
+193 IGFGRDVD
-199 ASNYNIEGATEVR
+199 SFSVEGATEVR

-230 ERTSLLAGVSH
+230 ERTALLAGVSH

-255 MIDTNQNIQM
+255 VMEIQNNTKIE
-265 DFEKELVEL
+265 FEKELKEL
-274 EKMIDGYLD
+274 EEMIDGYLE
-283 FARND
+283 FARDD
-288 REEQMVDASLF
+288 REEQMVDASIF

-305 AKSSDPN
+305 SKTSDPS
-312 GKKIYIAIPPDNLP
+312 GDKINILPPNNNIP
-326 IFPIQVQSI
+326 IFPVQVQSI
-335 RRALINLFTNAIRY
+335 RRALTNLLTNAIRY
-349 AGKASVQIQI
+349 AGKATAQIQI

-371 GPGIPRDKRE
+371 GPGIPRDKRA
-381 EVVLPFTRL
+381 EVILPFTRL
-390 ESSRN
+390 ENSRN

-405 SIAKNAA
+405 SIANNSA
-412 LTHGGELI
+412 LNHGGELI

-431 RFLLPL
+431 RLLLPL

>member
-1 MRLRNITPKSL
+1 MRLRDITPKSL

-21 VPIILVQIISVT
+21 VPIILVQIISVI

-54 LGLLIDELGNTPSND
+54 VGLLIDELGNEPSKD

-74 ALRARQYFDII
+74 AIRARQYFDII

-94 KPNQSFNIQFKNF
+94 QPNQIIEPEFKNF
-107 RTALEARIKEPFY
+107 RNSLQARIKEPFY
-120 LSTIDNSRQFYI
+120 LSTLENSRQFYV
-132 DIQLANG
+132 DIQLGNG

-144 INNKRLFVP
+144 IDNKRLFVP
-153 TGLTFIMWSIGAS
+153 TALTFIMWSIGAS

-172 AIIFLRGQVRPILRL
+172 AIIFLRRQVRPILKL

-193 IGFGRE
+193 IGFGRDVD
-199 ASNYNIEGATEVR
+199 SFSVEGATEVR

-230 ERTSLLAGVSH
+230 ERTALLAGVSH

-255 MIDTNQNIQM
+255 VMEIQNNTKIE
-265 DFEKELVEL
+265 FEKELKEL
-274 EKMIDGYLD
+274 EEMIDGYLE
-283 FARND
+283 FARDD
-288 REEQMVDASLF
+288 REEQMVDASIF

-305 AKSSDPN
+305 SKTSDPS
-312 GKKIYIAIPPDNLP
+312 GDKINILPPNNNIP
-326 IFPIQVQSI
+326 IFPVQVQSI
-335 RRALINLFTNAIRY
+335 RRALTNLLTNAIRY
-349 AGKASVQIQI
+349 AGKATAQIQI

-371 GPGIPRDKRE
+371 GPGIPRDKRA
-381 EVVLPFTRL
+381 EVILPFTRL
-390 ESSRN
+390 ENSRN

-405 SIAKNAA
+405 SIANNSA
-412 LTHGGELI
+412 LNHGGELI

-431 RFLLPL
+431 RLLLPL

>member
-1 MRLRNITPKSL
+1 MRLRDITPKSL

-21 VPIILVQIISVT
+21 VPIILVQIISVS

-54 LGLLIDELGNTPSND
+54 LGLLIDELGNEPSKD

-74 ALRARQYFDII
+74 AIRARQYFDII
-85 FYWLDGGIL
+85 FYWLEGGIL
-94 KPNQSFNIQFKNF
+94 QPNQIIEPQFKNF
-107 RTALEARIKEPFY
+107 RNSLQARIKEPFY
-120 LSTIDNSRQFYI
+120 LSTIENSRQFYV
-132 DIQLANG
+132 DIQLGNG
-139 IVRMH
+139 IVRMN
-144 INNKRLFVP
+144 IDNKRLFVP
-153 TGLTFIMWSIGAS
+153 TGITFIMWSIGAS

-193 IGFGRE
+193 IGFGRDVD
-199 ASNYNIEGATEVR
+199 SFSIEGATEVR

-255 MIDTNQNIQM
+255 VMEIEDDTKIE
-265 DFEKELVEL
+265 FEKELLEL
-274 EKMIDGYLD
+274 EEMIDGYLE

-305 AKSSDPN
+305 SITSDPS
-312 GKKIYIAIPPDNLP
+312 GDKINILPPNDNIP

-335 RRALINLFTNAIRY
+335 RRALTNLLTNAIRY
-349 AGKASVQIQI
+349 AGKATAQIQI

-371 GPGIPRDKRE
+371 GPGIPRDKRA
-381 EVVLPFTRL
+381 EVILPFTRL
-390 ESSRN
+390 ENSRN

-405 SIAKNAA
+405 SIAKNSA
-412 LTHGGELI
+412 LNHGGELI

-431 RFLLPL
+431 RLLLPL